1 MDDIYRVTPLKR
13 RKGRV
18 YIVQRIADRK
28 QIGKSF
34 DLKSKANAEVL
45 KLSGM
50 AAFKENKS
58 AADGLKFIEAFK
70 TFADAKVNESQ
81 ADKGIRHTSARRY
94 DTTFRLRIVK
104 YLKGPNRINKDLMD
118 EDVLLSEFSNTHM
131 KSFLQKASDDGVPY
145 KSLINAVKDIKCFLR
160 EANADGLNPN
170 MSMITFKAFNYAYI
184 QPKEH
189 DLKYKKDTV
198 LLDDEKIVE
207 ILTALRSSF
216 GMNTDATNTF
226 AIFCMLFLFGL
237 RPAEL
242 SGLKKASV
250 DFEKMQLHVKGTW
263 ITSEG
268 GFQNKTKNKGSY
280 RSIDI
285 EPIDINNPT
294 SGAAFKFL
302 TQWLE
307 YLEENHKY
315 SIWLFPGIKGD
326 GPLSYKYINSN
337 VWKTYAKHGLADIS
351 VRKDGH
357 IKINKSPLK
366 GQPIKMFRHRKA
378 SQLIAAMNKY
388 KNLDQNQV
396 KTILGHTKFATTAE
410 IYGNKVLTMNKKT
423 RSELANSNELA
434 TNAGLISSIITKN

>member
-1 MDDIYRVTPLKR
+1 MDNIYRVTPLNR

-18 YIVQRIADRK
+18 YIIQKIADRK
-28 QIGKSF
+28 QVGKSF
-34 DLKSKANAEVL
+34 ELKSKANAEVL

-50 AAFKENKS
+50 AAFNQNKS

-81 ADKGIRHTSARRY
+81 ADKGIRQTSSKRY

-104 YLKGPNRINKDLMD
+104 YLKGPNRINTDFMD
-118 EDVLLSEFSNTHM
+118 EDVLLSDFGNTHM

-170 MSMITFKAFNYAYI
+170 MSMITFKAFSYAYI

-198 LLDDEKIVE
+198 LVPDETIVE

-216 GMNTDATNTF
+216 GMNIDATNTF
-226 AIFCMLFLFGL
+226 GIFCMLFLFGL

-263 ITSEG
+263 ITAEG
-268 GFQNKTKNKGSY
+268 GFQKKTKNKGSY

-285 EPIDINNPT
+285 EPN
-294 SGAAFKFL
+294 GAAFKFL
-302 TQWLE
+302 SQWLE

-326 GPLSYKYINSN
+326 GPLSYKYINAN
-337 VWKTYAKHGLADIS
+337 VWKTYAKHGLANIT
-351 VRKDGH
+351 VRKSGH
-357 IKINKSPLK
+357 VKINSSPLK
-366 GQPIKMFRHRKA
+366 GQPIKMFRCRKA
-378 SQLIAAMNKY
+378 THLIAAMNKY

-410 IYGNKVLTMNKKT
+410 IYGNKVIAMNKQT

>member
-1 MDDIYRVTPLKR
+1 MDNIYRVTPKKR
-13 RKGRV
+13 KNGKV
-18 YIVQRIADRK
+18 YIVQRITDRK
-28 QIGKSF
+28 QIGKPF
-34 DLKSKANAEVL
+34 ELKSNANAEVL

-50 AAFKENKS
+50 AAFNENKS

-94 DTTFRLRIVK
+94 ETTFRLRIVK

-118 EDVLLSEFSNTHM
+118 EDVLLSEFGNTHM

-145 KSLINAVKDIKCFLR
+145 KSLINAVKDIQYFLR

-170 MSMITFKAFNYAYI
+170 MSMITFKAFSYAYI

-198 LLDDEKIVE
+198 LLTDEKIVE

-250 DFEKMQLHVKGTW
+250 DFEKLQLHVKGTW
-263 ITSEG
+263 ITAEG
-268 GFQNKTKNKGSY
+268 GFQKKTKNKGSY

-285 EPIDINNPT
+285 EPN
-294 SGAAFKFL
+294 GAAFKFL

-337 VWKTYAKHGLADIS
+337 VWKTYAKHGLADIT

-357 IKINKSPLK
+357 VKINSSPLK

-378 SQLIAAMNKY
+378 SQLIDAMVKY
-388 KNLDQNQV
+388 KNLSQNQV
-396 KTILGHTKFATTAE
+396 KAIVGHTKFATTAE
-410 IYGNKVLTMNKKT
+410 IYGNKVLAMNKKT